1 MNEKDEKKKT
11 MNLREFTYNLRRLQ
25 HAQQMQDELENI
37 EMIDRVVEFMGSDL
51 PEAEYIIYRIQRR
64 LRNDRKY

>member
-1 MNEKDEKKKT
+1 MNEKDENKKP
-11 MNLREFTYNLRRLQ
+11 MNPHEFTYNLRRLQ
-25 HAQQMQDELENI
+25 QAQRMQDELENI
-37 EMIDRVVEFMGSDL
+37 EMIDRVVEFMGNDL